1 MPHFEQGFGTKIK
14 FAGHIRRRLR
24 MDFIEKIKNSRA
36 ATCSR
41 EQCDA
46 LPTQN
51 NQNYRMVSTVF
62 FFFFLLI
69 LYRFLR
75 KLFFAFILFRD

>member
-1 MPHFEQGFGTKIK
+1 MSHFEQGFGTKIK

-62 FFFFLLI
+62 FFFFFTNPLSIFEEII
-69 LYRFLR
+69 LCIY
-75 KLFFAFILFRD
+75 II

>member
-24 MDFIEKIKNSRA
+24 MDFIEKIKNSHA

-62 FFFFLLI
+62 FFFFFTNPLSIFEEII
-69 LYRFLR
+69 LCIY
-75 KLFFAFILFRD
+75 II

>member
-62 FFFFLLI
+62 FFFFFTNPLSIFEEII
-69 LYRFLR
+69 LCIY
-75 KLFFAFILFRD
+75 II

>member
-24 MDFIEKIKNSRA
+24 VDFIEKIKNSRA

-62 FFFFLLI
+62 FFFFFFTNPLSIFEEII
-69 LYRFLR
+69 LCIY
-75 KLFFAFILFRD
+75 II